1 MRNATDNAGFRVTR
15 PARRGRAALRR
26 QSAFTLIEIIV
37 TIIVIGI
44 SATALLSVFTNMIRG
59 SADPLIQQQATSIAE
74 AYMEEIMLRAFED
87 PQVVESGAA
96 EVGETRPNYDDVQD
110 YNSLGTSEVRDQNNN
125 PVAALSAYG
134 VTVVVIDD
142 TLNTVP
148 MGAAMRVDVTV
159 THPAIADI
167 LLSGYRT
174 RYP

>member
-1 MRNATDNAGFRVTR
+1 V
-15 PARRGRAALRR
+15 RRDKAALRR

-37 TIIVIGI
+37 TIVVIGI
-44 SATALLSVFTNMIRG
+44 SATALLSVFSSMIRG

-87 PQVVESGAA
+87 PQTAESGVA
-96 EVGETRPNYDDVQD
+96 EAGETRPNYDDVQD
-110 YNSLGTSEVRDQNNN
+110 YNSLGTNQVRDQNNN
-125 PVAALSAYG
+125 PIAALSAYG
-134 VTVVVIDD
+134 VTVAVVGDA
-142 TLNTVP
+142 LNTVP
-148 MGAAMRVDVTV
+148 AGAAMRVDVTV

>member
-1 MRNATDNAGFRVTR
+1 VFYSSGNAGCK
-15 PARRGRAALRR
+15 ALWRQ

-44 SATALLSVFTNMIRG
+44 SATALLSVFGNMIRG
-59 SADPLIQQQATSIAE
+59 SADPVIQQQAATIAE

-87 PQVVESGAA
+87 PQVAETGAA
-96 EVGETRPNYDDVQD
+96 EAGETRSNYDDVQD
-110 YNSLGTSEVRDQNNN
+110 YNSLGTTQVRDQNNN

-134 VTVVVIDD
+134 VIVVVTGDP
-142 TLNTVP
+142 LNTVP
-148 MGAAMRVDVTV
+148 AGAAMRVDVTV
-159 THPAIADI
+159 THAAIGDI

>member
-1 MRNATDNAGFRVTR
+1 MQRD
-15 PARRGRAALRR
+15 RAPLRR

-37 TIIVIGI
+37 TIVVIGI
-44 SATALLSVFTNMIRG
+44 SATALLSVFSSMIRG
-59 SADPLIQQQATSIAE
+59 SADPLIQQQATTIAE

-96 EVGETRPNYDDVQD
+96 EAGESRPNYDDVQD
-110 YNSLGTSEVRDQNNN
+110 YNSLGTNQVRDQNDN

-134 VTVVVIDD
+134 VTVMVAGDA
-142 TLNTVP
+142 LNTVP
-148 MGAAMRVDVTV
+148 AAAAMRVDVTV